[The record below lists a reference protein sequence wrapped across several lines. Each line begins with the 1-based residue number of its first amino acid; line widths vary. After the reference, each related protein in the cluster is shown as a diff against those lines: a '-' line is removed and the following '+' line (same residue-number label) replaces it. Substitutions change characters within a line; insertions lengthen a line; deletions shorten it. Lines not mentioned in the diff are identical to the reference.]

1 MAGNTTPIFS
11 KIGSVQWTTVPV
23 VAANTTTDLTTGTSY
38 LVWTA
43 DATNG
48 GFLKKLRFRALGTNI
63 ATVARIWITNA
74 TGPGVAANSVLF
86 DEVSLA
92 ASTLS
97 QTSALAIYEI
107 PINEALDPGY
117 RVYITLGT
125 AVAAGYSVT
134 GFGGKY

>member
-23 VAANTTTDLTTGTSY
+23 VAANTTIDLTTGTSY

-74 TGPGVAANSVLF
+74 TGPGVAANAVLF

-97 QTSALAIYEI
+97 QTSALAVYEV

-117 RVYITLGT
+117 KIYITLGT